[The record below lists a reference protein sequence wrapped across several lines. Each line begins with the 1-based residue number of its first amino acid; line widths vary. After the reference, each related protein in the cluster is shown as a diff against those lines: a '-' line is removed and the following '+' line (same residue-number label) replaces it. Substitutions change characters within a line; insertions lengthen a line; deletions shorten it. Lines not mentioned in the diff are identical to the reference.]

1 MFRRAHS
8 GQDVAADN
16 LILVKLQDEMAA
28 MQSRLGDMEVASK
41 QAVERASLAEEQAA
55 GLRAE
60 LDRINEEAQTTKQTQ
75 AAAAAAAAAAATAE
89 VAGAPGR
96 RGSGKDFDNP
106 MQRSRDSIDGDV
118 FSEEDLLKRKEEE
131 MNFATRLNREE
142 DRAKAAQAFK
152 PRTSPANR
160 GRGGRGR
167 GRGRGR

>member
-1 MFRRAHS
+1 
-8 GQDVAADN
+8 
-16 LILVKLQDEMAA
+16 
-28 MQSRLGDMEVASK
+28 
-41 QAVERASLAEEQAA
+41 
-55 GLRAE
+55 
-60 LDRINEEAQTTKQTQ
+60 
-75 AAAAAAAAAAATAE
+75 
-89 VAGAPGR
+89 
-96 RGSGKDFDNP
+96 